1 VSPKPEVSVIV
12 LNFNGLPHLQACL
25 DSLAALEGPAEQR
38 EVLLVDNGSTDG
50 SPAWVRARFPW
61 VRVVELGENVGFAE
75 GNNRGV
81 REARGRIVV
90 FLNTDTRADP
100 AWLRELVAPLLAGER
115 TLAATASRML
125 DWDGTGVDFPVYATV
140 LGMPYGA
147 AGDRSVR
154 RPEDYERPQFLLF
167 ASGGA
172 MAIRRDVF
180 LEVGGFD
187 ADYFMYHEDVDLG
200 WRLWVAGY
208 RVLYVPTAV
217 VYHRSG
223 GSSSGDPSSRYFL
236 GERNA
241 LVTVVKN
248 AGDAWL
254 ARLLPALLLWL
265 LERVGRYAGV
275 DPRAF
280 WQGAP
285 QGGGQTVPAGAPAT
299 VAAAMDFIDRLP
311 RVLDKRAAVQAMR
324 RRSDE
329 EIAGLLGLPR
339 DAFVQMMLGAHV
351 DMTAAATL
359 LEVFRLLPGE
369 TSAFGARAGRLLPV
383 LAEAR
388 PAAARLLECL
398 LFLADHTV
406 TEARARFGQEALD
419 ALAARAGVEP
429 ADLPTLARVVVMT
442 GASVLAGLADPG
454 PVPADP
460 GAGGAPG
467 SFAELAREAVWR
479 DAVFYREELE
489 KRTRQVI
496 RMLPLQRERD
506 AAVAE
511 AEAARRALRRAQAR
525 LRRVLASRPRRAVR
539 ALALRWPRIRWRE
552 LAPSRLVHELHQW
565 LRATVPPGTKRW
577 IKHVVLRR
585 PPDAWGLPVR
595 NGSARPLL
603 RPSPAVA
610 ARASAEATPRLPGYD
625 VIMLSSIDWDF
636 RIQRPQHMAT
646 QFAEDGHRV
655 FYVGVSFDRLAG
667 AEGGPPAL
675 APVRP
680 HVYDVHL
687 PAGGGLD
694 AYRDRI
700 DAGTLDRW
708 AAAIGAL
715 GESAHIT
722 DAVCLVLLPFW
733 RPLAMRLR
741 ETYGWK
747 VVYDCLDHHAGFST
761 NGPQMVEEEA
771 SLAAASDLVVATSHV
786 LWEAQRRR
794 NPRCV
799 RIPNAAEFE
808 RLCACVGEPPALL
821 QRLRRPVVGYI
832 GAVAEWFDSE
842 LVGALARARPRW
854 TVVLVG
860 DTHTADVRPLHGLS
874 NVHLVGEVP
883 YELVPAFLH
892 AFDVCLVP
900 FRMTPLTEA
909 TNPVKVYEYLSAGKP
924 VVAVPLPELASMEAE
939 GLVVTAAGA
948 EAFVE
953 AVERALAEDSPE
965 AAARRRAYAAR
976 HTWRARYQ
984 ELREAIREIYPRVSI
999 VIATHNN
1006 VHLTR
1011 LCLDSIARHTSW
1023 PNYEVIVVDNGSSD
1037 GTVEFLRAAAA
1048 RDPRLRVLANPR
1060 NEGYARANNQGIAA
1074 AAGAYVILLNNDT
1087 LVTRG
1092 WMHALVG
1099 YLERHPDVG
1108 MVGPATNLA
1117 GNEAKIDVDY
1127 RTLEE
1132 MEAFA
1137 ADYTRRHA
1145 DEVRELPMLGFFCVA
1160 IPRRVLDAVGPLDER
1175 FGLGMFEDDDLS
1187 LRVRRAGYRLVC
1199 TDGAFVHHFHSATM
1213 RQLREEEY
1221 LRLFEANRAKFEA
1234 KWGITWMPH
1243 RYRWQR

>member
-1 VSPKPEVSVIV
+1 MTAAPEVSIVV
-12 LNFNGLPHLQACL
+12 LNFNGMPHLQTCL
-25 DSLAALEGPAEQR
+25 ESLAALEGPAEQR

-50 SPAWVRARFPW
+50 SPEWVRARFPW
-61 VRVVELGENVGFAE
+61 VRVVELGENLGFAE
-75 GNNRGV
+75 GNNRGA
-81 REARGRIVV
+81 REARGGIVV
-90 FLNTDTRADP
+90 FLNTDTRVDR
-100 AWLRELVAPLLAGER
+100 AWLRELVAPLLAGDPA
-115 TLAATASRML
+115 LAATASRML
-125 DWDGTGVDFPVYATV
+125 DWDGTGVDFPVYATL

-172 MAIRRDVF
+172 MAIRREVF

-200 WRLWVAGY
+200 WRLWLAGY

-223 GSSSGDPSSRYFL
+223 GSASGDAARRYFL

-241 LVTVVKN
+241 LITVVKN

-280 WQGAP
+280 SPDAP
-285 QGGGQTVPAGAPAT
+285 RAEGQPVPAGAPAA

-311 RVLDKRAAVQAMR
+311 RVLAKRATVQAMR

-329 EIAGLLGLPR
+329 EIAALLGLPR
-339 DAFVQMMLGAHV
+339 EAFVQMMLGADV
-351 DMTAAATL
+351 DMTGAATL
-359 LEVFRLLPGE
+359 LDAFGLVAAESTV
-369 TSAFGARAGRLLPV
+369 FGARVGRLLPAV
-383 LAEAR
+383 
-388 PAAARLLECL
+388 AATAPESARLLECL
-398 LFLADHTV
+398 LFLADHPV
-406 TEARARFGQEALD
+406 SEARARFGTEVVE
-419 ALAARAGVEP
+419 ALAARAGMEP
-429 ADLPTLARVVVMT
+429 ADLPTLARVLVMT
-442 GASVLAGLADPG
+442 GSLVLAGLTDPG
-454 PVPADP
+454 PGGGVASGP
-460 GAGGAPG
+460 GA
-467 SFAELAREAVWR
+467 FAALARDVVWR

-506 AAVAE
+506 AAIAE
-511 AEAARRALRRAQAR
+511 ADAARRAQRRAEAR
-525 LRRVLASRPRRAVR
+525 LRRVLASRPDR
-539 ALALRWPRIRWRE
+539 ALRALRLRWPRIRWRE
-552 LAPSRLVHELHQW
+552 FASRRVVHEVHQW
-565 LRATVPPGTKRW
+565 LRATVPPGAKRW
-577 IKHVVLRR
+577 IKHVILRR
-585 PPDAWGLPVR
+585 PPDAWGMPAR
-595 NGSARPLL
+595 NGPPRPLL
-603 RPSPAVA
+603 MPSPTVA
-610 ARASAEATPRLPGYD
+610 ARASAAATPRLPGYD
-625 VIMLSSIDWDF
+625 LILFSSIDWDF
-636 RIQRPQHMAT
+636 RTQRPQHLAA
-646 QFAEDGHRV
+646 QFADDGHRV
-655 FYVGVSFDRLAG
+655 FYIGVSFDHDRVRPHAT
-667 AEGGPPAL
+667 PPGL
-675 APVRP
+675 VPVRP
-680 HVYDVHL
+680 NVYDVRL
-687 PAGGGLD
+687 PGPDVLSP
-694 AYRDRI
+694 YRDRV

-708 AAAIGAL
+708 AAALDAL
-715 GESAHIT
+715 RESAHIT

-733 RPLAMRLR
+733 RPLAVRLR
-741 ETYGWK
+741 EAYGWK
-747 VVYDCLDHHAGFST
+747 VVYDCLDYHAGFST
-761 NGPQMVEEEA
+761 NSPQMVAEEEA
-771 SLAAASDLVVATSHV
+771 LAATSDLVVATSRV

-799 RIPNAAEFE
+799 WIPNAADFE
-808 RLCACVGEPPALL
+808 RLCAFVGEPPALL
-821 QRLRRPVVGYI
+821 QRLRRPVVGYV
-832 GAVAEWFDSE
+832 GAVAEWFDAD
-842 LVGALARARPRW
+842 LIGRLARARPQW

-860 DTHTADVRPLHGLS
+860 DTHTGDVRPLRGLP

-924 VVAVPLPELASMEAE
+924 VVAVPLPELVPMEAE
-939 GLVVTAAGA
+939 GLVVTAAGPD
-948 EAFVE
+948 AFIA
-953 AVERALAEDSPE
+953 AVERALEDDTPE
-965 AAARRRAYAAR
+965 AAGRRRAYAAR
-976 HTWRARYQ
+976 HTWRARYV
-984 ELREAIREIYPRVSI
+984 ELAEAIRCLYPKVSI
-999 VIATHNN
+999 VMATHNN
-1006 VHLTR
+1006 LHLTR
-1011 LCLDSIARHTSW
+1011 LCLDSIARNTSW
-1023 PNYEVIVVDNGSSD
+1023 PNYEVVAVDNGSSD

-1048 RDPRLRVLANPR
+1048 RDPRLRVLVNTC
-1060 NEGYARANNQGIAA
+1060 NEGYACANNQGIAA
-1074 AAGAYVILLNNDT
+1074 ATGDYVILLNNDT

-1092 WMHALVG
+1092 WMHTLVG

-1145 DEVRELPMLGFFCVA
+1145 DEVREPPMLGFFCVA

-1175 FGLGMFEDDDLS
+1175 FGLGMFEDDDFC

-1213 RQLREEEY
+1213 RRLREDEY

-1234 KWGITWMPH
+1234 KWGVTWTPH